1 MLPNNPIP
9 ASSSSFDMDEPA
21 PSKILKLEL
30 DNPIKVKLSQYL
42 DQFTAAVRSGEFV
55 VQTNLGDAPVIGLR
69 VIEVRNSTTIIINLF
84 IFMLLDKYFEMREF
98 YVFIYRLGN

>member
-1 MLPNNPIP
+1 MMLPNNPIP

-69 VIEVRNSTTIIINLF
+69 VIETGKLMKFPLQEDEVMMEELAASQFEVIN
-84 IFMLLDKYFEMREF
+84 K
-98 YVFIYRLGN
+98 